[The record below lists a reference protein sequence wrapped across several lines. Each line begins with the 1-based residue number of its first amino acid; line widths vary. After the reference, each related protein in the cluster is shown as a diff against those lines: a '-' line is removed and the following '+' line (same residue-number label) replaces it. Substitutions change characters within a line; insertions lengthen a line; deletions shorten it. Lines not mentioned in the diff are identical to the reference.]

1 MTQIYHE
8 TNRKFVSYHFLVS
21 SSLYIPPTQTNEAL
35 DYQFIQGLVQINS
48 SFTIRDNLLHP
59 FSLLIYSC
67 VFFYPHQ
74 GFIYLFIYSCVFF
87 YPHQGLVQ
95 INSSFTIRDNL
106 LHPFSLLIYSYVFFY
121 PHKQQSE
128 LSNGL
133 YKAIL
138 PARGVVK
145 TLEKFSGVL
154 PISHD
159 GYYATALK
167 KKGFGF
173 TRARNDTF
181 FTNRL
186 SARNFSVNFQ
196 EFHFMETFH

>member
-21 SSLYIPPTQTNEAL
+21 SSLSILPTQTNEAL

-48 SFTIRDNLLHP
+48 SFTIRENLLHP
-59 FSLLIYSC
+59 FSL
-67 VFFYPHQ
+67 
-74 GFIYLFIYSCVFF
+74 FIYSC
-87 YPHQGLVQ
+87 
-95 INSSFTIRDNL
+95 
-106 LHPFSLLIYSYVFFY
+106 VFFY

-138 PARGVVK
+138 PVQGVVK

-154 PISHD
+154 PIYHD

-167 KKGFGF
+167 KKVLGLPVQEMIHFSPIVIVHVISQLIFKSF
-173 TRARNDTF
+173 TSWKHSIKSGNSCDVA
-181 FTNRL
+181 
-186 SARNFSVNFQ
+186 
-196 EFHFMETFH
+196 

>member
-35 DYQFIQGLVQINS
+35 DYQFIQGLVQIYS

-59 FSLLIYSC
+59 
-67 VFFYPHQ
+67 
-74 GFIYLFIYSCVFF
+74 
-87 YPHQGLVQ
+87 
-95 INSSFTIRDNL
+95 
-106 LHPFSLLIYSYVFFY
+106 FFY

-154 PISHD
+154 LISQD

-167 KKGFGF
+167 KKVLGLPVQEMIHFSPIVLVRVISQLIFKSF
-173 TRARNDTF
+173 TSWKHSTKSRNSCDV
-181 FTNRL
+181 
-186 SARNFSVNFQ
+186 A
-196 EFHFMETFH
+196 

>member
-35 DYQFIQGLVQINS
+35 DYQFIQGLVQIYS

-59 FSLLIYSC
+59 FSFLSYSC
-67 VFFYPHQ
+67 
-74 GFIYLFIYSCVFF
+74 
-87 YPHQGLVQ
+87 
-95 INSSFTIRDNL
+95 
-106 LHPFSLLIYSYVFFY
+106 VFFY

-154 PISHD
+154 LISQD

-167 KKGFGF
+167 KKVLGLPVQEMIHFSPIVLVRVISQLIFKSF
-173 TRARNDTF
+173 TSWKHSTKSRNSCDV
-181 FTNRL
+181 
-186 SARNFSVNFQ
+186 A
-196 EFHFMETFH
+196 